1 MTRRKVKKKQTK
13 RRTQRKRRTVRK
25 KRTQRR
31 TQRKRRVQR
40 KRRSARKSRSKKRVP
55 FGGYG
60 IDFTN
65 CHDTLE
71 EVFGNK
77 PVSPPQM
84 TKLIWKYIKRKRIA
98 SKP

>member
-1 MTRRKVKKKQTK
+1 LTRRKVKKKQTK
-13 RRTQRKRRTVRK
+13 RRAQRKRRTVRK

-31 TQRKRRVQR
+31 TQRKRR
-40 KRRSARKSRSKKRVP
+40 SARKSKSKKKAP

-65 CHDTLE
+65 CQETLE
-71 EVFGNK
+71 DVFGNK

-84 TKLIWKYIKRKRIA
+84 TKLIWQYIKRKRIA
-98 SKP
+98 RKP